1 MKAKINHMRLLHTSD
16 WHIGQKLHGN
26 DRDEEHQL
34 FFDWLIKI
42 INEQQIDVLL
52 VSGDIFDVGFP
63 ANSSLKL
70 YYTFLTRLIQSH
82 CKEVII
88 TGGNHDYISTLEAP
102 SEVLSA
108 LNIHIIGGA
117 RENIEEELISIPVDN
132 MLPGCLIAAVPFLR
146 DKDIRHINAGESY
159 EDGIKAINEGIIKH
173 YARIAETVKECTCPV
188 IAMGHLYV
196 QGAGLSDSERD
207 IHIGNLA
214 GIHVGSFPAVFDYV
228 ALGHIHRPQKL
239 NSTGTIRY
247 SGSPLPLSFSER
259 KDQKQVILLEVE
271 CDGIKNIEPVEVP
284 LFRKLI
290 SFNGSYIEVAEQLN
304 AYKGQSLLDD
314 WAEVSIEE
322 NVMDTSLRIQFEHL
336 IETINQKDNGLRI
349 VRPTLR
355 FAGSEATTGNT
366 EGTLLSDLSIT
377 DVFDRMLEQNRVS
390 NRSELNQVFT
400 ELLDEFYHQ
409 SETE

>member
-1 MKAKINHMRLLHTSD
+1 MRLLHTSD

-26 DRDEEHQL
+26 DREEEHQL
-34 FFDWLIKI
+34 FFDWLIDT
-42 INEQQIDVLL
+42 INERQIDVLL

-63 ANSSLKL
+63 ANSALKL
-70 YYTFLTRLIQSH
+70 YYTFLTRLIQTH

-108 LNIHIIGGA
+108 LNIHIVGGA
-117 RENIEEELISIPVDN
+117 KEHIEEELIPISINGNNPD
-132 MLPGCLIAAVPFLR
+132 CLIAAIPFLR

-159 EDGIKAINEGIIKH
+159 EDGVKAINKGIVKH
-173 YARIAETVKECTCPV
+173 YVEAAEKAKNYACPV

-207 IHIGNLA
+207 IHVGNLA
-214 GIHVGSFPAVFDYV
+214 GLHVDSFPPEFDYV

-239 NSTGTIRY
+239 NSAGTIRY
-247 SGSPLPLSFSER
+247 SGSPIPLSFSER
-259 KDQKQVILLEVE
+259 KDHKQIILL
-271 CDGIKNIEPVEVP
+271 DIEGNTINSIVSLEVP

-290 SFNGSYIEVAEQLN
+290 SFKGGFNEVAEQLY
-304 AYKGQSLLDD
+304 AYKGVSHLCD

-322 NVMDTSLRIQFEHL
+322 AEMDTSLRVQFEQL
-336 IETINQKDNGLRI
+336 IETIHQADKGLRI

-355 FAGSEATTGNT
+355 FADNHTTDND
-366 EGTLLSDLSIT
+366 ESTLLSELSIP
-377 DVFDRMLEQNRVS
+377 DVFNRMLDHKLIRNQK
-390 NRSELNQVFT
+390 ELNQTFT
-400 ELLDEFYHQ
+400 ELLDGFYHQ